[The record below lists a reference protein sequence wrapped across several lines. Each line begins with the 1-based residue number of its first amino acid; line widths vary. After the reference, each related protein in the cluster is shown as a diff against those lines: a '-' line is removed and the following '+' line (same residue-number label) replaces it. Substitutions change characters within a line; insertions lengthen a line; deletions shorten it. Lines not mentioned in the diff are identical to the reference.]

1 MKLLLLSDFS
11 FDLQAQD
18 QGFQAGGTGL
28 DDSDEFKKFIT
39 MRFCAV

>member
-1 MKLLLLSDFS
+1 MKQLLLSDFI

-18 QGFQAGGTGL
+18 QSFQAGGTRL

-39 MRFCAV
+39 MRLCAV